1 MKNEIKILCPGRK
14 CRKCARIVSET
25 ETMLEN
31 AGFDYELEIESR
43 PEEFL
48 KYPTWILPTVLVN
61 GHVVARGYA
70 PDEKTTQSYLHPE

>member
-25 ETMLEN
+25 EAILKN
-31 AGFDYELEIESR
+31 AEIDDKLEIVTR
-43 PEEFL
+43 PEAFL

-61 GHVVARGYA
+61 DHVVARGYA
-70 PDEKTTQSYLHPE
+70 PDINTMRKRLVRS